1 MKLTKRKEKILQAVV
16 ESNLH
21 SGEPISSK
29 TIQKDYMPDVSS
41 ATIRNELMSL
51 EELGYLTHLHTSSG
65 RVPTSAGY
73 QKYVSELMPT
83 KKLSKTE
90 IKQIQENFTDKLI
103 NLNDIMHRSAK
114 TIADVANYASV
125 VYMGVSKSAIIQD
138 IKLINISSSTQLV
151 VVVTNL
157 GVISEMADLNS
168 PTDIELDEASKIMT
182 KLFVGKPL
190 TSLEDQTQL
199 ISEELLQYKAMFEK
213 IIKTIIKREQSTKQ
227 IAVAG
232 KEKFM
237 EYPEFEDITKLK
249 KAIKLLDNQDE
260 LLPILQDANHNG
272 VEINIQVG
280 GTGNM
285 EDCSIVTATYKLND
299 NQTFS
304 AGIVGPVR
312 MDYAK
317 AISVLKEVSDKI
329 KEITDKE

>member
-1 MKLTKRKEKILQAVV
+1 MKLSKRKEKILQAVV
-16 ESNLH
+16 ESNLS

-29 TIQKDYMPDVSS
+29 TIQKDYLPDVSS

-65 RVPTSAGY
+65 RVPTSEGY
-73 QKYVSELMPT
+73 KKYVSELMPT
-83 KKLSKTE
+83 KKLSKAE
-90 IKQIQENFTDKLI
+90 IKQIQENFTDKLV

-125 VYMGVSKSAIIQD
+125 VYMGVGSSAIIKD
-138 IKLINISSSTQLV
+138 IKLVYISSTTQLV

-168 PTDIELDEASKIMT
+168 PTDTELEEASKIMT
-182 KLFVGKPL
+182 KLFAGKPL
-190 TSLEDQTQL
+190 TSLEDQSQL
-199 ISEELLQYKAMFEK
+199 ISEELLRYKAMFEK
-213 IIKTIIKREQSTKQ
+213 IIQTIIKREKSTKQ

-237 EYPEFEDITKLK
+237 DYPEFEDISKLK
-249 KAIKLLDNQDE
+249 KAIKLLDEDE
-260 LLPILQDANHNG
+260 LLPMLKDANNNG
-272 VEINIQVG
+272 VEINIRVG
-280 GTGNM
+280 GDGTM
-285 EDCSIVTATYKLND
+285 PDCSIVTATYKLSED
-299 NQTFS
+299 QTFS

-317 AISVLKEVSDKI
+317 AISVLKEVSDTI

>member
-1 MKLTKRKEKILQAVV
+1 MKLSKRKEKILQAVV
-16 ESNLH
+16 EGNLS

-29 TIQKDYMPDVSS
+29 TIQKEYLPDVSS

-65 RVPTSAGY
+65 RVPTSEGY
-73 QKYVSELMPT
+73 KKYVSELMPT
-83 KKLSKTE
+83 KKLSNAE
-90 IKQIQENFTDKLI
+90 IKQIQDNFTDKLI

-125 VYMGVSKSAIIQD
+125 VYMGVGNSAIIKD
-138 IKLINISSSTQLV
+138 IKLVNISTSTQLV

-168 PTDIELDEASKIMT
+168 PTDAELEEASKIMT
-182 KLFVGKPL
+182 KLFAGKPL
-190 TSLEDQTQL
+190 TSLEEQTQI
-199 ISEELLQYKAMFEK
+199 ISEELLRYKSMFEK
-213 IIKTIIKREQSTKQ
+213 IIQTIIKREKSNKQ

-249 KAIKLLDNQDE
+249 KAIRLLDEDE
-260 LLPILQDANHNG
+260 LLPMLKDANNNG
-272 VEINIQVG
+272 VEINIRVG
-280 GTGNM
+280 GDGNM
-285 EDCSIVTATYKLND
+285 SDCSIVTATYKLSED
-299 NQTFS
+299 QTFS

-317 AISVLKEVSDKI
+317 AISVLKEVSDTI